1 MMVSRQAN
9 LSISVRAVLFDMDG
23 VLISSTG
30 SDERSWIRWATAHGM
45 QETFSVRSTHG
56 RRSVDTIRAL
66 RPDLD
71 PVVETRRLED
81 FDAEDGAGL
90 AILPGVLDLLTGLS
104 PSQWSIV
111 TSASERVMRNRL
123 NVLGVPTPPKIVT
136 AEMVSQGKPNP
147 EPYQLGATL
156 LGVTPAD
163 CLVIEDS
170 PSGIRAG
177 KQAGCRVLAVVSSH
191 LPEELSE
198 ADWIVNSLEDIQVN
212 PSDNGWITCQLRIV
226 AENVGA
232 C

>member
-30 SDERSWIRWATAHGM
+30 SDERSWKRWATVHGM
-45 QETFSVRSTHG
+45 QETFSVHSTHG

-123 NVLGVPTPPKIVT
+123 NVLGVPIPPKIVT
-136 AEMVSQGKPNP
+136 AEMVSHGKPNP